1 MGSLAVDERVKVSDG
16 DETIMSYMEIAL
28 RSIHEVDV
36 DFSMNLLCWY
46 STTHTLPVSKQAVD

>member
-1 MGSLAVDERVKVSDG
+1 MGSLAVNERVKAFDG
-16 DETIMSYMEIAL
+16 DETTMSYMEITL

-36 DFSMNLLCWY
+36 DFGMNLLCWY